1 MDYGSSLESGKRQQR
16 FVLVFRKYNM
26 PRQTKHF
33 EELDGLSVYF
43 RESDLRAALLRNVD
57 DSEEDRDTDTIHQLR
72 IAEVDD
78 QRAATSIELPAALTF
93 DFFTGKPVQIIAGI
107 NNSRGTNAVR
117 PYQ

>member
-1 MDYGSSLESGKRQQR
+1 MDYGSSLEAGKRQQR

-26 PRQTKHF
+26 PRQTKHV
-33 EELDGLSVYF
+33 EELDGLTVYF
-43 RESDLRAALLRNVD
+43 REGDFRATLLRNVN
-57 DSEEDRDTDTIHQLR
+57 DSEEDRDTDTVHQLS

-78 QRAATSIELPAALTF
+78 QRTATAIQLPAALTF